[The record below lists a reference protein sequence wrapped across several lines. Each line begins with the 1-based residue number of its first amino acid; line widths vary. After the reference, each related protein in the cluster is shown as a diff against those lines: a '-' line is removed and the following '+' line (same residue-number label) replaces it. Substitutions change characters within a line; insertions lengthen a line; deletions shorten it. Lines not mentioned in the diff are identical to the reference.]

1 MAHHPCSEH
10 CKALTM
16 EFIYSVGTFDKVVHV
31 WLVHNPGFY
40 ELELIDYDTGETLQ
54 SRTFEGLEE
63 DAIEESRQWLRT
75 I

>member
-1 MAHHPCSEH
+1 
-10 CKALTM
+10 M
-16 EFIYSVGTFDKVVHV
+16 EFVYSVGTFDKVVHV

-54 SRTFEGLEE
+54 SRTFEGIEE
-63 DAIEESRQWLRT
+63 DAIEEARQWLKT

>member
-1 MAHHPCSEH
+1 
-10 CKALTM
+10 M
-16 EFIYSVGTFDKVVHV
+16 EFIYGDFKKSSPEVAVYV
-31 WLVHNPGFY
+31 WLVHDPGFY

-63 DAIEESRQWLRT
+63 DAIEESRQWLKT